1 MSSNDVAIRVNNLG
15 KCYQIYNAPR
25 DRLKQFVVPRLQR
38 LAGQIPKQYFREF
51 WALKDVSFEIKK
63 GETIGIIGR
72 NGAGK
77 STLLQL
83 ICGTLNPTGGSILTN
98 GRVAA
103 LLELGSGFNPEFTGR
118 ENVYMNAAIMGLSI
132 PEVDAKYENIIA
144 FADIGDFIN
153 QPVKTYSSG
162 MLVRLAF
169 SVAAQVDPDI
179 LIVDEALGVGDM
191 FFQAKC
197 MIKMKKLIDNEGTTL
212 LFVSHD
218 TGTVKSICKRG
229 ILLNK
234 GFVIYDGDGSG
245 AVEKYFG
252 MKIESEQ
259 NVATNKKVIQSE
271 DKSALDDCFN
281 YSADFEKKAAFQR
294 VQNGKASFKSVVL
307 LDENEKVIESV
318 EYGQKVKLRMAVVV
332 HEDIHLLGYGYHIRD
347 KNGVDVIYS
356 DCFIEGQ
363 SCLENLK
370 AGDRY
375 IIDWCFNPRLRNGNY
390 SIASVISIPI
400 SMEIGQVD
408 FCDFVPISC
417 QFVMN
422 IRQPFRLH
430 GLVNWDNEIVC
441 RKVTGD

>member
-1 MSSNDVAIRVNNLG
+1 VIESADDIAIRVSNLG
-15 KCYQIYNAPR
+15 KCYQIYDAPR
-25 DRLKQFVVPRLQR
+25 DRLRQFVAPHLQR
-38 LAGQIPKQYFREF
+38 LFGQSPKQYFREF

-77 STLLQL
+77 STLLQI
-83 ICGTLNPTGGSILTN
+83 ICGTLFPSSGNVKTN

-118 ENVYMNAAIMGLSI
+118 ENVYMSAAIMGLSKS
-132 PEVDAKYENIIA
+132 EVDAKYENIIA

-153 QPVKTYSSG
+153 QPIKTYSSG

-169 SVAAQVDPDI
+169 SVSTQVDPDI
-179 LIVDEALGVGDM
+179 LIVDEALSVGDM

-218 TGTVKSICKRG
+218 TGAVKSLCKRG

-234 GFVIYDGDGSG
+234 GSIIHDGDAGG

-259 NVATNKKVIQSE
+259 NVTINKTVIQTE

-281 YSADFEKKAAFQR
+281 YNKDFEKRASFQR

-318 EYGQKVKLRMAVVV
+318 EYGQKVKLRMAVEV
-332 HEDIHLLGYGYHIRD
+332 HEDIHLLGYSYHIRD
-347 KNGVDVIYS
+347 KNGIDVIYS

-363 SCLENLK
+363 NCLENLK

-375 IIDWCFNPRLRNGNY
+375 IIDWCFNARMCQGHY
-390 SIASVISIPI
+390 SITSVISIPVH
-400 SMEIGQVD
+400 MEIGQVAY
-408 FCDFVPISC
+408 CDLIPISC

-422 IRQPFRLH
+422 IRQPYRLF
-430 GLVNWDNEIVC
+430 GLVNWDNDLVC
-441 RKVTGD
+441 KKL